1 MVQNSVR
8 TRFLWPQR
16 AWAAGLSF
24 STFPDCTRRSL
35 QCNAVKGEGEHF
47 SVDVWNRGT
56 GLYKQYRRSW
66 HSCGVGWNWLLLDG
80 EMLFT
85 KRGLFLGC
93 DWGGDLSTRPGLQFT
108 ESGTCKTYYYVTRK
122 WNKLE
127 RHDDTTICKAGDTG
141 VEDTQQTLGQQTE
154 TASSTSPP
162 ISRNHHQF
170 CPGEDLSIINIIFK
184 GFYWIGQELE
194 FVCLCASMKWI
205 EKRIPMYI
213 WMCEICNPIIQDC
226 TSLHLQWVLVWG
238 LEENY
243 TEESAHCVPV

>member
-1 MVQNSVR
+1 MS
-8 TRFLWPQR
+8 
-16 AWAAGLSF
+16 S
-24 STFPDCTRRSL
+24 
-35 QCNAVKGEGEHF
+35 
-47 SVDVWNRGT
+47 
-56 GLYKQYRRSW
+56 
-66 HSCGVGWNWLLLDG
+66 
-80 EMLFT
+80 T

-93 DWGGDLSTRPGLQFT
+93 DWGGDLSTRRPGLQFT

-122 WNKLE
+122 WNKSE

-184 GFYWIGQELE
+184 GFNVSARNLNSSVCMHLWSELR
-194 FVCLCASMKWI
+194 
-205 EKRIPMYI
+205 KRIPMYI
-213 WMCEICNPIIQDC
+213 WMCGICNPIIQDC

-243 TEESAHCVPV
+243 TEESAHCVPI